1 MSWVAAT
8 VETAYYVSD
17 SALFMTDMGH
27 VIRLALRSSYDLLD
41 VIELVSD
48 RLSELAGLDEDSAH
62 WVSVAVRESVINAIK
77 HGNREDEAKQVVVQF
92 TLSPKQ
98 TPTLFT
104 IEVLDEGAGFE
115 PEEIADPLAP
125 ENVLKSSGRGIFFMK
140 SFMDDVE
147 IARRPEGGM
156 SVRLVKKL
164 A

>member
-1 MSWVAAT
+1 
-8 VETAYYVSD
+8 
-17 SALFMTDMGH
+17 MTDTGH
-27 VIRLALRSSYDLLD
+27 VIRLALRSTYDLLD
-41 VIELVSD
+41 IIELVSD

-77 HGNREDEAKQVVVQF
+77 HGNKEDAAKEVVVLF
-92 TLSPKQ
+92 EFAPRQ
-98 TPTLFT
+98 TPTRFS
-104 IEVLDEGAGFE
+104 IEVLDQGAGFD

-140 SFMDDVE
+140 SFMDDVR

-156 SVRLVKKL
+156 SVRLVKNL